1 LDSEIDLWCE
11 SIERGLWFVGK
22 ALSGLFR
29 GKPKDLTVVGDHNYQ
44 NAKKLISSTFM
55 NDSWLK
61 QQTFSDKPVKVAFPG
76 NLTKFDHSIIDTIRS
91 DAQEH
96 KAKGKQ
102 FLEEGFKPVNEVIG
116 YLFAHGWE
124 KDPEHAVRFNKE
136 VDFSFHVPTPKV
148 EIAKPS
154 VNQTLPPLDKRSI
167 KKIAQTFLDL
177 VELKKELWDE
187 HLMRIWKTFGVEGK
201 HYNEGGKR
209 YREAEATNAPPE
221 VYQMFKKLH
230 KYGEDFEAAFY
241 DYNQAFTHILQPTAD
256 GLLKWLTHSLTEFK
270 AE

>member
-1 LDSEIDLWCE
+1 
-11 SIERGLWFVGK
+11 
-22 ALSGLFR
+22 
-29 GKPKDLTVVGDHNYQ
+29 
-44 NAKKLISSTFM
+44 M